1 MTDFEFSKALLRLL
15 KSEEVKKLKECFLNV
30 SELIDSDSE
39 VYKLFIT
46 MIQTDELLNTLLI
59 DSSFLE
65 KFANSLEREIVSNQG
80 SKICL
85 LLNILQDEKPWIFNT
100 IVREFS
106 SLIETEPRMAFILPI
121 VKNEDLK
128 RELIDH
134 FPQKGVLEPKMLHF
148 LLGLMEDP
156 DSWVRGR
163 VIDLLEPLINEPEV
177 RKEFTNVIRE
187 DEDLWIRNRA
197 RSILQGLD

>member
-1 MTDFEFSKALLRLL
+1 MTDFEFSKALLALL
-15 KSEEVKKLKECFLNV
+15 KTEEVNKLKECFLTV

-46 MIQTDELLNTLLI
+46 MIQTDELLSTLLM
-59 DSSFLE
+59 DSAFLKQFANGLE
-65 KFANSLEREIVSNQG
+65 KEMVSNQG
-80 SKICL
+80 SRIL
-85 LLNILQDEKPWIFNT
+85 LLLEILQNEKPWIFNT

-106 SLIETEPRMAFILPI
+106 SLINKEPRMAFILPI
-121 VKNEDLK
+121 VKSEDLK
-128 RELIDH
+128 RELIDQ
-134 FPQKGVLEPKMLHF
+134 FPREGVIEPNMLPF
-148 LLGLMEDP
+148 LLGLMDDP

-163 VIDLLEPLINEPEV
+163 VIDLLEPVINEPEV
-177 RKEFTNVIRE
+177 RKEFINVIKE